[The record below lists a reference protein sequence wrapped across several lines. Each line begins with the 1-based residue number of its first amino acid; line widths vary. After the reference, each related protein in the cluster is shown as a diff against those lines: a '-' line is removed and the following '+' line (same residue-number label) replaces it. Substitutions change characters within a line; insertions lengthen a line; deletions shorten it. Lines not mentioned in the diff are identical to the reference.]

1 MGSRL
6 RGSDRFVWMCVL
18 AFATSAANAQQ
29 PYPTRPIRIVTAQ
42 PGSGN
47 DILARLIAQG
57 ATPSLGQQVIVDNRG
72 SIALEIVQKSTP
84 DGYNLLLYG
93 SVLWLLP
100 FMRER
105 AGYEPLRDF
114 APVLWGTTTPNVL
127 VIHPSLPV
135 KTVQDLVALAKA
147 KPGELNYGS
156 GSSGSTSHLAAELFK
171 SMAGVNLVRIGYKGS
186 GPAMTALL
194 TGEFHLI
201 FPSASTAA
209 PMVKSG
215 KVKAIAVASLK
226 STALAPGLPT
236 LSESGLPGFES
247 SSILGVFAA
256 AKTPNAI
263 VERLHQEFA
272 RALREPVAKERLF
285 NVGVE
290 AIGGSPQQLTDAIKS
305 EMTRYGKVI
314 RDAGIRDM

>member
-1 MGSRL
+1 MTLATNLPVRL
-6 RGSDRFVWMCVL
+6 AMAAVAL
-18 AFATSAANAQQ
+18 APYTLALAQHF
-29 PYPTRPIRIVTAQ
+29 PSRPIRIVTAQ

-47 DILARLIAQG
+47 DILARLISQG
-57 ATPSLGQQVIVDNRG
+57 ASPALGQQVIVDNRG
-72 SIALEIVQKSTP
+72 SIALDIVQKSAP

-105 AGYEPLRDF
+105 VSYDPLKDF
-114 APVLWGTTTPNVL
+114 APVVWGTTTPNVL

-135 KTVQDLVALAKA
+135 KSVQDLVALAKA

-186 GPAMTALL
+186 GPAMSALL
-194 TGEFHLI
+194 SGEFHLI

-209 PMVKSG
+209 PVVKTG
-215 KVKAIAVASLK
+215 KIRALAVASLK
-226 STALAPGLPT
+226 PTALAPGLPT
-236 LSESGLPGFES
+236 IAESGLPGFES

-256 AKTPNAI
+256 ARTPPDVI
-263 VERLHQEFA
+263 ERLHQEFA
-272 RALREPVAKERLF
+272 RVLRQATVRERLF

-290 AIGGSPQQLTDAIKS
+290 AIGGSPQQLTEVIKS

-314 RDAGIRDM
+314 RDAGIRDQ

>member
-1 MGSRL
+1 MGSRFH
-6 RGSDRFVWMCVL
+6 GNDTVVL
-18 AFATSAANAQQ
+18 LVLLATASSLAKAQ

-57 ATPSLGQQVIVDNRG
+57 ATPNLGQQVIVDNRG
-72 SIALEIVQKSTP
+72 SIALEIVQKSNP

-100 FMRER
+100 FMRAR

-114 APVLWGTTTPNVL
+114 APVVWGTTTPNVL

-135 KTVQDLVALAKA
+135 KTVQDLIALAKA

-194 TGEFHLI
+194 TGEFQLI

-209 PMVKSG
+209 PVAKTG
-215 KVKAIAVASLK
+215 KIKLIAVASLK
-226 STALAPGLPT
+226 PTALAPGLPT
-236 LSESGLPGFES
+236 LSESGLPGYES

-256 AKTPNAI
+256 AKTPAPI

-272 RALREPVAKERLF
+272 RVLREPVAKERLF

-290 AIGGSPQQLTDAIKS
+290 AIGGSPQQLADAIRS

-314 RDAGIRDM
+314 KDAGISD